1 MLEAVVVALALVE
14 VQQEQVVQVEV
25 AMVRQMQEQQHNLE
39 QPIPVAGEAVQEH
52 LLHLFLHK
60 HLALADQA

>member
-25 AMVRQMQEQQHNLE
+25 AMVRQMQE
-39 QPIPVAGEAVQEH
+39 
-52 LLHLFLHK
+52 
-60 HLALADQA
+60 